1 MAKGVSHYLKSG
13 EEYKGAMHKMPDGSL
28 HTGAKHYE
36 SSERLFHKEQLVKKL
51 KAAER
56 KRAKK

>member
-1 MAKGVSHYLKSG
+1 
-13 EEYKGAMHKMPDGSL
+13 MHKMSDGSL
-28 HTGAKHYE
+28 HTGAKHSE